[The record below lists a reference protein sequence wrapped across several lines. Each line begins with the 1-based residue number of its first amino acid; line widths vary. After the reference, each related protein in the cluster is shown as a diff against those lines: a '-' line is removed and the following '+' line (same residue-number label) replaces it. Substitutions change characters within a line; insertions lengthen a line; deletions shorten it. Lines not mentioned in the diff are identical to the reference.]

1 MEVKIYRES
10 IETIKSSGLSGKPE
24 TTLKVGERPYTVW
37 ELCEAI
43 KREVLDYYG
52 EQERLV
58 LSRSRRREYVLP
70 RQVMHYLAMSLSGL
84 TLKQVGSYFTTGK
97 AIHHTTIIHSCTTV
111 TNLMYTDPFF
121 RRQVFYIYDRLQ
133 GIPSE
138 TPELYPRREK
148 QPYVKPLPKVRDKFM
163 SESEKV
169 VQKYL

>member
-1 MEVKIYRES
+1 LCVK
-10 IETIKSSGLSGKPE
+10 PD

-52 EQERLV
+52 GEEQLV

-97 AIHHTTIIHSCTTV
+97 ALDHTTVIHSCNVV
-111 TNLMYTDPFF
+111 TNLMYTDPIF

-148 QPYVKPLPKVRDKFM
+148 QPYVKPLPKVRDRFM

>member
-1 MEVKIYRES
+1 MGES
-10 IETIKSSGLSGKPE
+10 IEAIKSRLSCTPINQSI
-24 TTLKVGERPYTVW
+24 KVGERPYTVW

-52 EQERLV
+52 GEEQLV

-70 RQVMHYLAMSLSGL
+70 RQVMHYLACSLSGL

-97 AIHHTTIIHSCTTV
+97 ALDHTTVIHSCNVV
-111 TNLMYTDPFF
+111 TNLMYTDPIF

-148 QPYVKPLPKVRDKFM
+148 QPYVKPLPKVRDRFM

-169 VQKYL
+169 IIKYL

>member
-1 MEVKIYRES
+1 MGES
-10 IETIKSSGLSGKPE
+10 IEAIKSRLSCTPINQSI
-24 TTLKVGERPYTVW
+24 KVGERPYTVW

-52 EQERLV
+52 GEEQLV

-70 RQVMHYLAMSLSGL
+70 RQVMHYLACSLSGL

-97 AIHHTTIIHSCTTV
+97 ALDHTTVIHSCNVV
-111 TNLMYTDPFF
+111 TNLMYTDPIF

-148 QPYVKPLPKVRDKFM
+148 QPYVKPLPKVRDRFM